1 MRETYKKVLLNRR
14 AKKLGVPGPDGFQFS
29 LSRRM
34 NRLLTSTLFR
44 PWNMFF
50 TEIIVGTFAFY
61 IGFNFAIYY
70 SLFAALP
77 YIFIKTYDFDLG
89 SQGLVF
95 LGLAVGNVLA
105 FMLVVVFSRISYKN
119 MVKAINAGK
128 AVKPPP
134 EKRLLLALIGSIFV
148 PIGLFWCG
156 WSARPSVHWIM
167 PIVGSAIFA
176 FGNFLVFV
184 SYLAQFSLVSH
195 ILANAGS
202 GHLVQ

>member
-1 MRETYKKVLLNRR
+1 MLLNRR
-14 AKKLGVPGPDGFQFS
+14 AKKLGVPGPDGFQLS

-34 NRLLTSTLFR
+34 NLLLTSTLFR

-77 YIFIKTYDFDLG
+77 YIFIKTYNFDLG

-95 LGLAVGNVLA
+95 LGLAVGNMLA

-119 MVKAINAGK
+119 MVKTINAGK

-156 WSARPSVHWIM
+156 WSARPSVHWIV

-184 SYLAQFSLVSH
+184 SYLVQFPPVSH
-195 ILANAGS
+195 VLANAS
-202 GHLVQ
+202 SEHLVQ

>member
-1 MRETYKKVLLNRR
+1 MSETYKKVLLNRR
-14 AKKLGVPGPDGFQFS
+14 AKRLGVPGPDGIQLS
-29 LSRRM
+29 LSRRI
-34 NRLLTSTLFR
+34 NLLLTSTLFR

-77 YIFIKTYDFDLG
+77 YIFIKIYDFDLG

-95 LGLAVGNVLA
+95 LGLAVGNILA
-105 FMLVVVFSRISYKN
+105 FMLVVVSSRISYKN
-119 MVKAINAGK
+119 MVQTISADE
-128 AVKPPP
+128 AVKPLP
-134 EKRLLLALIGSIFV
+134 EKRLLLAMIGSIFV
-148 PIGLFWCG
+148 PIGIFWCG
-156 WSARPSVHWIM
+156 WSARPSVHWIV

-184 SYLAQFSLVSH
+184 SCP
-195 ILANAGS
+195 ILAG
-202 GHLVQ
+202 LPCPRECR